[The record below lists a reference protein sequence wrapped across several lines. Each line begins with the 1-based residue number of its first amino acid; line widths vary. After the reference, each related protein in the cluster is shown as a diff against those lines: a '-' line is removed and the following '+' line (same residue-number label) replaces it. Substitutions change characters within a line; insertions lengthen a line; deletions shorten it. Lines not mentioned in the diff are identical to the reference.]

1 MDRELKTDT
10 EKCKA
15 VLNFLKLYNKKGS
28 DKKMF
33 HPISGNTGTFIK
45 EFENRFGTAM
55 ETNGSRLGEVA
66 EHKTSLVVENFK
78 I

>member
-1 MDRELKTDT
+1 MGRELKKDT

-45 EFENRFGTAM
+45 EFENRFGAAILIKLA
-55 ETNGSRLGEVA
+55 NGLEYYAPKA
-66 EHKTSLVVENFK
+66 EFK
-78 I
+78 EIA